1 MNFLYAKELK
11 EKYQVFGHFYD
22 LTICDA
28 TLNCRNILEIRKNET
43 SEEIADV
50 VVIMMNPGSS
60 SPLDKNYQPE
70 NYSFDNFLKLKNF
83 TLIPT
88 NPDNAQYQIM
98 RLMELNNWNFVRI
111 LNLSDLRNGNSSNFK
126 KEFKKALY
134 VDTSS
139 PHCITHPKRKQE
151 LKNALLSK
159 TNKLIAAWGEV
170 KELENSAK
178 EILSLNI
185 EIIGIPRENP
195 IYFQY
200 ASPYYKE
207 PKIKWLV
214 EIQKKILY
222 DNRKNY

>member
-11 EKYQVFGHFYD
+11 QKYQVFGHFYD
-22 LTICDA
+22 LTICDT
-28 TLNCRNILEIRKNET
+28 TLNCRNTLEIRRNKT
-43 SEEIADV
+43 LEEIPDII
-50 VVIMMNPGSS
+50 VIMMNPGSS
-60 SPLDKNYQPE
+60 KPLDEKHVVKNYRFE
-70 NYSFDNFLKLKNF
+70 GYLKEKNF

-88 NPDNAQYQIM
+88 KPDSAQYQIM

-126 KEFKKALY
+126 KEFKKALD

-151 LKNALLSK
+151 LKNALISK
-159 TNKLIAAWGEV
+159 TNKIIAAWGEV

-178 EILSLNI
+178 EILSLKN
-185 EIIGIPRENP
+185 EVIGVPRDNP

-214 EIQKKILY
+214 EIQKLL
-222 DNRKNY
+222 KNQSI

>member
-11 EKYQVFGHFYD
+11 QKYQVFGHFYD
-22 LTICDA
+22 LTICDT
-28 TLNCRNILEIRKNET
+28 TLNCRNILEIRRNKT
-43 SEEIADV
+43 LEEIPDII
-50 VVIMMNPGSS
+50 VIMMNPGSS
-60 SPLDKNYQPE
+60 KPLDEKHIVKNYTFE
-70 NYSFDNFLKLKNF
+70 GYLKEKNF

-88 NPDNAQYQIM
+88 KPDSAQYQIM
-98 RLMELNNWNFVRI
+98 RLMELNNWNLVRI

-126 KEFKKALY
+126 KEFKKALD

-139 PHCITHPKRKQE
+139 PHCITHPKRKKE
-151 LKNALLSK
+151 LKNALISK
-159 TNKLIAAWGEV
+159 TNKIIAAWGEV

-178 EILSLNI
+178 EILSLKI
-185 EIIGIPRENP
+185 EAIGISRDNP

-214 EIQKKILY
+214 EIQKLLS
-222 DNRKNY
+222 DF

>member
-11 EKYQVFGHFYD
+11 QKYQVFGHFYD
-22 LTICDA
+22 LTICDT
-28 TLNCRNILEIRKNET
+28 TLNCRNTLEIRRNKT
-43 SEEIADV
+43 LEEIPDII
-50 VVIMMNPGSS
+50 VIMMNPGSS
-60 SPLDKNYQPE
+60 KPLDEKHVVKNYRFE
-70 NYSFDNFLKLKNF
+70 GYLKEKNF

-88 NPDNAQYQIM
+88 KPDSAQYQIM

-126 KEFKKALY
+126 KEFKKALD

-151 LKNALLSK
+151 LKNALISK
-159 TNKLIAAWGEV
+159 TNKIIAAWGEI

-178 EILSLNI
+178 EILSLDF
-185 EIIGIPRENP
+185 EIIGVPRENP
-195 IYFQY
+195 IFFQY

-214 EIQKKILY
+214 EIQKLLS
-222 DNRKNY
+222 DF

>member
-11 EKYQVFGHFYD
+11 EKYKVYSHFYD
-22 LTICDA
+22 LTISD
-28 TLNCRNILEIRKNET
+28 TNLNCRNILEIRKNDT
-43 SEEIADV
+43 NEEIADV

-60 SPLDKNYQPE
+60 TPLDKNHKPE

-83 TLIPT
+83 SLIPT
-88 NPDNAQYQIM
+88 KPDNAQYQIM
-98 RLMELNNWNFVRI
+98 RLMELNNWNLVRI

-126 KEFKKALY
+126 KEYKKAMEI
-134 VDTSS
+134 DASS

-151 LKNALLSK
+151 LKKALISK
-159 TNKLIAAWGEV
+159 TNKIIAAWGEV

-178 EILSLNI
+178 EILSLDF

-195 IYFQY
+195 IYYQY

-207 PKIKWLV
+207 PKINWLV
-214 EIQKKILY
+214 EIQKQITV
-222 DNRKNY
+222 

>member
-11 EKYQVFGHFYD
+11 QKYQVFGHFYD
-22 LTICDA
+22 LTICDT
-28 TLNCRNILEIRKNET
+28 TLNCRNTLEIRRNKT
-43 SEEIADV
+43 LEEIPDII
-50 VVIMMNPGSS
+50 VIMMNPGSS
-60 SPLDKNYQPE
+60 KPLDEKHVVKNYRFE
-70 NYSFDNFLKLKNF
+70 GYLKEKNF

-88 NPDNAQYQIM
+88 KPDSAQYQIM

-126 KEFKKALY
+126 KEFKKALDS
-134 VDTSS
+134 DTSS

-151 LKNALLSK
+151 LKNALISK
-159 TNKLIAAWGEV
+159 TNKIIAAWGEI

-178 EILSLNI
+178 EILSLDF
-185 EIIGIPRENP
+185 EIIGVPRENP
-195 IYFQY
+195 IFFQY

-214 EIQKKILY
+214 EIQKLLS
-222 DNRKNY
+222 DF

>member
-11 EKYQVFGHFYD
+11 QKYQVFGHFYD
-22 LTICDA
+22 LTICDT
-28 TLNCRNILEIRKNET
+28 TLNCRNTLEIRRNKT
-43 SEEIADV
+43 LEEIPDII
-50 VVIMMNPGSS
+50 VIMMNPGSS
-60 SPLDKNYQPE
+60 KPLDEKHVVKNYRFE
-70 NYSFDNFLKLKNF
+70 GYLKEKNF

-88 NPDNAQYQIM
+88 KPDSAQYQIM

-126 KEFKKALY
+126 KEFKKALDI
-134 VDTSS
+134 DTSS
-139 PHCITHPKRKQE
+139 PHCITHPKRKKE
-151 LKNALLSK
+151 LKNALISK
-159 TNKLIAAWGEV
+159 TNKIIAAWGEV

-178 EILSLNI
+178 EILSLKI
-185 EIIGIPRENP
+185 EVIGVPRDNP

-214 EIQKKILY
+214 EIQKLL
-222 DNRKNY
+222 KNQSI